1 MGVGMNMSAIDM
13 TRMVGTMDHP
23 MPMDKAPGWT
33 LSYALL
39 IFLMWWVMMSAMM
52 TPSAAPVLLLY
63 AAIKRIGADATST
76 TQLSLLFLLG
86 YLIVWG
92 AFSAVAAT
100 AQFVLENSGLINDGL
115 MKIGSPTI
123 SGVIFLAAGLYQMSS
138 LKLACLKHC
147 RSPAHFLAEHNRPGP
162 RGALITGMDH
172 GMYCF
177 GCCWALMALLFV
189 GGVMNLYWIA
199 GLAIYV
205 AAEKLLP
212 NARWFVPLTGIGLI
226 AAGLYSILMPML
238 ATD

>member
-39 IFLMWWVMMSAMM
+39 IFLMWWVMMIAMM

-147 RSPAHFLAEHNRPGP
+147 RSPAHFLAEHHRPGP